1 MQVGTG
7 RLVKGTLLVSAGRA
21 VDSLSALAFSIIVAR
36 TLGGDYGYVSA
47 AMGIWGIIN
56 IVSTMGVPNAN
67 IKCVADLTARGGGRE
82 ARVSVRR
89 TMLLEGV
96 LTGMAA
102 LILYLLAAP
111 IAEGVFGKP
120 GLAGPLRVVS
130 PMLFVAGLGGVWLS
144 TFQGLHRYGYFAT
157 IISLNP
163 LVRLG
168 SAVAFLALGWGVQ
181 GALLGFLVGH
191 VAALLVGTAMGAA
204 LLARDLALGG
214 SGEGAGAGAGAG
226 AGEGADEGA
235 VGNGRAECV
244 APTYG
249 GLLSFGAAVTVGN
262 LAVVVFEWADKLML
276 AAWRPIGE
284 VAVYTVAYGM
294 VAVPLVL
301 PRSVNI
307 AFYPLVSTLHGKG
320 DSAGLKRATE
330 QVMRLTLMVM
340 GFVTFTMMAVAP
352 WLVGLL
358 YGDVFA
364 GSVGP
369 FMVLALWG
377 FIRPIGLLAL
387 SIPQGMG
394 RPMVGTTAM
403 VLTMCLNIALN
414 AALIPRYGNMGA
426 AVGTTVSYI
435 IGNSYLAHVA
445 FKMAGA
451 HFPWDGAARALGSAV
466 AAAAVVVAL
475 RYLLPGLTATSPAL
489 VLLPAILVAGF
500 LALGLYML
508 FLGLSRAVREDD
520 VAFVGGMGF
529 FGSRTLSRVVAFL
542 VAMRPKGDGAGA
554 K

>member
-1 MQVGTG
+1 MEIGTG

-21 VDSLSALAFSIIVAR
+21 VDSVCALAFSIIVAR

-47 AMGIWGIIN
+47 AMGIWGILN

-67 IKCVADLTARGGGRE
+67 IKCVADLTARGGGRA
-82 ARVSVRR
+82 ARTSVGR

-96 LTGMAA
+96 LTGLAA
-102 LILYLLAAP
+102 VVLFLLADP
-111 IAEGVFGKP
+111 IAGGVFHKP

-144 TFQGLHRYGYFAT
+144 TFQGLHRYAHFAT
-157 IISLNP
+157 VIALNP

-168 SAVAFLALGWGVQ
+168 SAIVFLSIWRSPE

-191 VAALLVGTAMGAA
+191 VAALLVGTALGAA
-204 LLARDLALGG
+204 LLARDLVQGG
-214 SGEGAGAGAGAG
+214 PAGVAG
-226 AGEGADEGA
+226 GADGDA
-235 VGNGRAECV
+235 GAECV

-249 GLLSFGAAVTVGN
+249 ELLSFGAAVTVGN

-320 DSAGLKRATE
+320 DSEGLKRASE

-352 WLVGLL
+352 WLIGLL
-358 YGDVFA
+358 YGDAFA

-387 SIPQGMG
+387 SIPQGLG

-414 AALIPRYGNMGA
+414 AALIPLYGNMGA
-426 AVGTTVSYI
+426 AVGTTISYV
-435 IGNSYLAHVA
+435 IGFAYLTHLA

-451 HFPWDGAARALGSAV
+451 AFPWDGAARALGSAV
-466 AAAAVVVAL
+466 AAAAVVAGL
-475 RYLLPGLTATSPAL
+475 RLLLPGLTATSPAHL
-489 VLLPAILVAGF
+489 LLPALLVAGF

-508 FLGLSRAVREDD
+508 FLGLSRAVRDDD
-520 VAFVGGMGF
+520 VAFVEGMGF
-529 FGSRTLSRVVAFL
+529 FGSRTLSRVVAYL
-542 VAMRPKGDGAGA
+542 VAMRSGRGPAGA